1 MEKWKYIKDINNKY
15 LISDLGNIKSID
27 YKNSKKEK
35 CLSFYGKNYKMKKF
49 IISIISILAF
59 LYLIGEPE
67 EITIRIVALKFLS
80 LFWLWLIAKA
90 NNYFNNKEVK

>member
-1 MEKWKYIKDINNKY
+1 
-15 LISDLGNIKSID
+15 
-27 YKNSKKEK
+27 
-35 CLSFYGKNYKMKKF
+35 MKKA

-59 LYLIGEPE
+59 LYLIGEQE

-80 LFWLWLIAKA
+80 LGWLWLIAKA